1 MKRRDLLRGA
11 VAAGTVG
18 GLAGC
23 VTDSEPSDDG
33 DAGGDDDTTTRAP
46 PTLVGGDLTSVE
58 TDCADGD
65 GDGGDAAS
73 VEFDDAVDVD
83 GTVETPNPCY
93 DAGLEHTYDAG
104 TDALTVTVTVS
115 AEDGVCATCTGV
127 LEYEATVDFDGG
139 LPGTVR
145 VRHAD
150 GDRTETVTTVSR
162 S

>member
-1 MKRRDLLRGA
+1 MKRRDLLCA

-23 VTDSEPSDDG
+23 VASSKPSDGG

-65 GDGGDAAS
+65 GGDAAS

-93 DAGLEHTYDAG
+93 DASLEHSYDAG
-104 TDALTVTVTVS
+104 ADALTVTVAVS
-115 AEDGVCATCTGV
+115 AEDGVCVTCTGV

>member
-1 MKRRDLLRGA
+1 MKRRDLLCV

-23 VTDSEPSDDG
+23 VADSEPSDDG

-65 GDGGDAAS
+65 GGS
-73 VEFDDAVDVD
+73 
-83 GTVETPNPCY
+83 Y
-93 DAGLEHTYDAG
+93 DAGA
-104 TDALTVTVTVS
+104 DALTVTVAVS